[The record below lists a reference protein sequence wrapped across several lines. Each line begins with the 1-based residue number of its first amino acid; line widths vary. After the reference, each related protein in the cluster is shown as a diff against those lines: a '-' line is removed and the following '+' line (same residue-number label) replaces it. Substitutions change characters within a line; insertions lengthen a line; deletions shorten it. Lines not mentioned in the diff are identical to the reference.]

1 MTSSGCTSAGQ
12 GRFAR
17 RTARRQAWP
26 PGHRPPQAGSRAP
39 LADGRA
45 RRDPTRQHA
54 VRRSQAGAA
63 LVHEEKKQAG
73 AARRALRTGNQGE
86 AWPPGAEPPP
96 GAEHV
101 SWPPGD
107 QWFTVAM
114 PWTLTAVR

>member
-1 MTSSGCTSAGQ
+1 MPAKDASP
-12 GRFAR
+12 AR
-17 RTARRQAWP
+17 RPSGRPGRLGTVRRRQNA
-26 PGHRPPQAGSRAP
+26 RAP

-63 LVHEEKKQAG
+63 LVHEGKKQAG

-107 QWFTVAM
+107 QWFTVAT